1 MRLNE
6 ILIEQQLDERPMGL
20 LGKLGA
26 KAQTLVPGRAGRRAV
41 GKLEIGAVAN
51 EISDK
56 FDFYLG
62 KADTGEGATPE
73 LVLQFLKKNGYPT
86 KSAEAVMKEP
96 TFAQKAGAALGKAA
110 TATGKA
116 ASAAGSAIAKGAT
129 AAADAAK
136 NIAAGAKAG
145 AQQAQAKP
153 TTTPPPGG
161 GGGAPQKIPSQTQQ
175 ADNNIAIAG
184 AKNKA
189 PQPIK
194 KVVNQSVEHAD
205 VIAEG
210 FTGGQLDKIFM
221 AAAKDYVQQQE
232 GGIDANKGAQGSVGD
247 DQAAQGGVGGFM
259 SAFKQGRAEAGA
271 GGDAGAAGGVQRP
284 GIPKDINAQ
293 LNQLNV
299 EQKKELLGLLK

>member
-1 MRLNE
+1 
-6 ILIEQQLDERPMGL
+6 
-20 LGKLGA
+20 
-26 KAQTLVPGRAGRRAV
+26 V

-110 TATGKA
+110 TATG
-116 ASAAGSAIAKGAT
+116 SAITKGAT

-136 NIAAGAKAG
+136 NIAAGAKTG
-145 AQQAQAKP
+145 AQGTQTKP
-153 TTTPPPGG
+153 TTTPPTTTPPAGG
-161 GGGAPQKIPSQTQQ
+161 GTPKPIPSQTQQ
-175 ADNNIAIAG
+175 ADNNIAISG
-184 AKNKA
+184 AKKKA
-189 PQPIK
+189 PQPVK
-194 KVVNQSVEHAD
+194 KVVNQSVEHVD

>member
-6 ILIEQQLDERPMGL
+6 ILTEQQLDERPMGI

-110 TATGKA
+110 TATG
-116 ASAAGSAIAKGAT
+116 SAITKGAT

-136 NIAAGAKAG
+136 NIAAGAKTG
-145 AQQAQAKP
+145 AQGTQTKP
-153 TTTPPPGG
+153 TTTPPTTTPPAGG
-161 GGGAPQKIPSQTQQ
+161 GTPKPIPSQTQQ
-175 ADNNIAIAG
+175 ADNNIAISG
-184 AKNKA
+184 AKKKA
-189 PQPIK
+189 PQPVK
-194 KVVNQSVEHAD
+194 KVVNQSVEHVD

>member
-6 ILIEQQLDERPMGL
+6 IITEQQLDERPMGI

-26 KAQTLVPGRAGRRAV
+26 KAQTLVPGRAGRRAK

-56 FDFYLG
+56 FDVYLG

-86 KSAEAVMKEP
+86 AGAETVMKEP
-96 TFAQKAGAALGKAA
+96 TFAQKAGTALGKAA
-110 TATGKA
+110 SGAGEKLGKLATG
-116 ASAAGSAIAKGAT
+116 
-129 AAADAAK
+129 AK
-136 NIAAGAKAG
+136 NLAKDVVAGAKTG
-145 AQQAQAKP
+145 SQQAQTKTAP

-161 GGGAPQKIPSQTQQ
+161 GGGAVQKIPSQTD
-175 ADNNIAIAG
+175 DNISMSGVKA
-184 AKNKA
+184 NKS
-189 PQPIK
+189 QPIK
-194 KVVNQSVEHAD
+194 KVANSSFEND
-205 VIAEG
+205 SNPIMEG

-247 DQAAQGGVGGFM
+247 DQAAQGGIGGFM

>member
-6 ILIEQQLDERPMGL
+6 IITEQQLDERPMGI

-26 KAQTLVPGRAGRRAV
+26 KAQTLVPGRAGRRAK

-56 FDFYLG
+56 FDVYLG

-86 KSAEAVMKEP
+86 AGAETVMKEP

-110 TATGKA
+110 TA
-116 ASAAGSAIAKGAT
+116 AGSAIKKGAT

-145 AQQAQAKP
+145 AQGTQTKP
-153 TTTPPPGG
+153 TTTPPTTTPPAGG
-161 GGGAPQKIPSQTQQ
+161 GTPKPIPSQTQQ
-175 ADNNIAIAG
+175 ADNNIAISG
-184 AKNKA
+184 AKKKA
-189 PQPIK
+189 PQPVK

-232 GGIDANKGAQGSVGD
+232 GGVDANKGAQGSVSGD
-247 DQAAQGGVGGFM
+247 DAAQGGAGGFL
-259 SAFKQGRAEAGA
+259 SGFKQGMKDAGT
-271 GGDAGAAGGVQRP
+271 GGDAGAAGGTQRP

-293 LNQLNV
+293 LNQLSV

>member
-6 ILIEQQLDERPMGL
+6 ILTEQQLDERPMGL

-110 TATGKA
+110 TATG
-116 ASAAGSAIAKGAT
+116 SAITKGAT

-136 NIAAGAKAG
+136 NIAAGAKTG
-145 AQQAQAKP
+145 AQGTQTKP
-153 TTTPPPGG
+153 TTTPPTTTPPAGG
-161 GGGAPQKIPSQTQQ
+161 GTPKPIPSQTQQ
-175 ADNNIAIAG
+175 ADNNIAISG
-184 AKNKA
+184 AKKKA
-189 PQPIK
+189 PQPVK
-194 KVVNQSVEHAD
+194 KVVNQSVEHVD

>member
-6 ILIEQQLDERPMGL
+6 ILIEQQLDERPMGI
-20 LGKLGA
+20 LGKIGA
-26 KAQTLVPGRAGRRAV
+26 KAQSLMPGRAGRRAK
-41 GKLEIGAVAN
+41 GKLEVGAVAN

-56 FDFYLG
+56 FDVYLG
-62 KADTGEGATPE
+62 KADTGQGATPE

-86 KSAEAVMKEP
+86 KSAETVMKEP

-110 TATGKA
+110 QAT
-116 ASAAGSAIAKGAT
+116 GSAITKGAT

-145 AQQAQAKP
+145 TQGTQTKP
-153 TTTPPPGG
+153 TTTPPTTTPPAGG
-161 GGGAPQKIPSQTQQ
+161 GTPKPIPSQTDQ
-175 ADNNIAIAG
+175 DNNIALAG
-184 AKNKA
+184 VKKKQPA
-189 PQPIK
+189 PVK

-232 GGIDANKGAQGSVGD
+232 GGIDANKGAQGSVPD
-247 DQAAQGGVGGFM
+247 DQAAQGGAGGFM
-259 SAFKQGRAEAGA
+259 AGLKQGIQ
-271 GGDAGAAGGVQRP
+271 GGSGGMNRP
-284 GIPKDINAQ
+284 GIPKDINDQ

>member
-6 ILIEQQLDERPMGL
+6 ILTEQQLDERPMGI

-62 KADTGEGATPE
+62 KADTGEGATSE

-110 TATGKA
+110 TATG
-116 ASAAGSAIAKGAT
+116 SAITKGAT

-136 NIAAGAKAG
+136 NIAAGAKTG
-145 AQQAQAKP
+145 AQGTQTKP
-153 TTTPPPGG
+153 TTTPPTTTPPAGG
-161 GGGAPQKIPSQTQQ
+161 GTPKPIPSQTQQ
-175 ADNNIAIAG
+175 ADNNIAISG
-184 AKNKA
+184 AKKKA
-189 PQPIK
+189 PQPVK
-194 KVVNQSVEHAD
+194 KVVNQSVEHVD

>member
-6 ILIEQQLDERPMGL
+6 IITEQQLDERPMGI

-26 KAQTLVPGRAGRRAV
+26 KAQTLVPGRAGRRAK

-56 FDFYLG
+56 FDVYLG

-86 KSAEAVMKEP
+86 AGAETVMKEP
-96 TFAQKAGAALGKAA
+96 TFAQKAGTALGKAA
-110 TATGKA
+110 SGAGEKLGKLATG
-116 ASAAGSAIAKGAT
+116 
-129 AAADAAK
+129 AK
-136 NIAAGAKAG
+136 NLAKDVVAGAKTG
-145 AQQAQAKP
+145 SQQAQTKTAP

-161 GGGAPQKIPSQTQQ
+161 GGGTVQKIPSQTD
-175 ADNNIAIAG
+175 DNISMSGVKA
-184 AKNKA
+184 NKS
-189 PQPIK
+189 QPIK
-194 KVVNQSVEHAD
+194 KVANSSFEND
-205 VIAEG
+205 SNPIMEG

-232 GGIDANKGAQGSVGD
+232 GGVDANKGAQGSVGD
-247 DQAAQGGVGGFM
+247 DQAAQGGAGGFL
-259 SAFKQGRAEAGA
+259 SGLKQGLQGNGKAIE
-271 GGDAGAAGGVQRP
+271 RP

>member
-6 ILIEQQLDERPMGL
+6 ILTEQQLDERPMGL

-110 TATGKA
+110 
-116 ASAAGSAIAKGAT
+116 SAAGSAIAKGAT

-153 TTTPPPGG
+153 TTTTTTPPPGG

-175 ADNNIAIAG
+175 ADNNIAISG
-184 AKNKA
+184 AKKKA
-189 PQPIK
+189 PQPVK

-232 GGIDANKGAQGSVGD
+232 GGVDANKGAQGSVPDG
-247 DQAAQGGVGGFM
+247 QAQQGGTGGFI
-259 SAFKQGRAEAGA
+259 AGIKA
-271 GGDAGAAGGVQRP
+271 GLKGDSTAIERP
-284 GIPKDINAQ
+284 GIPKEINAQ